1 MAKIEID
8 MTPQEIQ
15 LFRELLESVI
25 SDLQM
30 EIADTDRLEFRE
42 KLKVKRVILQ
52 KVISR
57 LSGTE

>member
-57 LSGTE
+57 LSGAE